1 MTTSPMAAAGLKML
15 RVLVVED
22 SLTIRKHLAE
32 ILQRH
37 GMEIVGEAADGLVAV
52 EMCRTLRPDVVTMDM
67 ILPGCSGL
75 AATEQIMAFSP
86 TPILIVSASVNR
98 GEAMQTYDALAAGA
112 VGDVSPGRTRE
123 GGATISGRV
132 ESDGAVHISQDAGRG

>member
-1 MTTSPMAAAGLKML
+1 MMAPAQGKL

-22 SLTIRKHLAE
+22 SLTIRKHLAG

-37 GMEIVGEAADGLVAV
+37 GMEVAGEAEDGLKAV
-52 EMCRTLRPDVVTMDM
+52 EMCRALRPDVVTMDM

-75 AATEQIMAFSP
+75 AATEQIMAYSP

-98 GEAMQTYDALAAGA
+98 GASHADL
-112 VGDVSPGRTRE
+112 
-123 GGATISGRV
+123 
-132 ESDGAVHISQDAGRG
+132 